1 MRFYPRTGLKFSF
14 ATIYNRFAGD
24 FMAESLLSVEKLR
37 VSYFEREI
45 LHEISFSVA
54 AGEILIVAGES
65 GSGKSTIL
73 KSIGGLLDKNASL
86 SGKILFDGREI
97 TNLSDFER
105 RKLAGE
111 AIGYIFQN
119 SGASF
124 CPIRTVGEQIF
135 ESVRAHRAWNYEFF
149 RERAEKLMRKLNLD
163 AKTLDEYPFRL
174 SGGMSQRVG
183 ILAATI
189 LQPKLLLA
197 DEPTSALDQITR
209 NDVVNE
215 LLSLRKRENLAII
228 LVTHDLSVA
237 KRLADKILVL
247 KRGKTI
253 EFGTRE
259 QIFGAPKELYT
270 RELLEAANL

>member
-1 MRFYPRTGLKFSF
+1 MYPRTGLKFSF
-14 ATIYNRFAGD
+14 AMVYNHFAGD

-37 VSYFEREI
+37 VSYFGQEI
-45 LHEISFSVA
+45 LHEICFSVD

-86 SGKILFDGREI
+86 SGKILFDGLEI

-105 RKLAGE
+105 RKLAGD

-119 SGASF
+119 AGASF

-135 ESVRAHRAWNYEFF
+135 ESVRAHRAWNYDFF
-149 RERAEKLMRKLNLD
+149 RERAEKLMQKLNLD

-189 LQPKLLLA
+189 LEPKLLLA

-209 NDVVNE
+209 IDVVNE
-215 LLSLRKRENLAII
+215 LLSLRKREKIAII

-237 KRLADKILVL
+237 KRLADRILVL

-259 QIFGAPKELYT
+259 QIFDAPKANYT